1 MLDAQDAPQP
11 PKVLTT
17 PLEIA
22 SNLRMLQES
31 HDPLIITFNDH
42 PQRFQSYIVEV
53 DREASTLA
61 FDEMIPRD
69 GERFLAAGIPF
80 RVEGFHDGVR
90 IAWEC
95 NTPLS
100 IDTTGEH
107 RCYRGALPP
116 EVIYHQRRNAFRA
129 ALKLAHLVDVNVAG
143 EKLKAAI
150 KGKLLDVSATGCKLR
165 FEGDI
170 SERIQ
175 LGQVYESF
183 SAALPFGHMTTP
195 VELRYLHFEDRLN
208 ITFAGMRFHNISGA
222 VQRQVERFVY
232 QLQRDA
238 RRFDKDDDYY

>member
-1 MLDAQDAPQP
+1 MFDAQDAPQP

-31 HDPLIITFNDH
+31 HDPLIITFNDRT
-42 PQRFQSYIVEV
+42 QRFQSYMVEV
-53 DREASTLA
+53 SREANPMAL
-61 FDEMIPRD
+61 DEMVPRD
-69 GERFLAAGIPF
+69 GERFIEAGIPF
-80 RVEGFHDGVR
+80 RVEGFHEGVR

-95 NTPLS
+95 NNPLS

-107 RCYRGALPP
+107 RCYRGPLPN

-143 EKLKAAI
+143 EKLKSAI

-175 LGQVYESF
+175 LGQVYETF

-195 VELRYLHFEDRLN
+195 VELRYLHFEERLN

-238 RRFDKDDDYY
+238 RRFDKDDYY

>member
-17 PLEIA
+17 PMEIA

-31 HDPLIITFNDH
+31 HDPLIITFNDRT
-42 PQRFQSYIVEV
+42 QRFQSYMVDV
-53 DREASTLA
+53 DRDNQLMTL
-61 FDEMIPRD
+61 DEMVPRD
-69 GERFLAAGIPF
+69 GERFLGAGIPF

-100 IDTTGEH
+100 IDDSGPH
-107 RCYRGALPP
+107 RCYHGALPK

-143 EKLKAAI
+143 DKLGKAI

-170 SERIQ
+170 SELIQ
-175 LGQVYESF
+175 LGQVYERF

-195 VELRYLHFEDRLN
+195 VELRHLYFEERLN

-238 RRFDKDDDYY
+238 RRFDKDDDFY